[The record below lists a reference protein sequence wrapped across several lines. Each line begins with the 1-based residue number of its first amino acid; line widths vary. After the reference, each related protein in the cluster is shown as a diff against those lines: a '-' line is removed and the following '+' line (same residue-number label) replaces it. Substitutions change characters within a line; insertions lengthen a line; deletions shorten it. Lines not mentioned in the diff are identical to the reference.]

1 MNNKFWPLVHVGD
14 IADALLLVYEK
25 AGPSE
30 RFICALEQM
39 DITDIVALLKSKFP
53 SYDYVDK

>member
-1 MNNKFWPLVHVGD
+1 MNNKFWPLMHVRD
-14 IADALLLVYEK
+14 IADALLLVCEK

>member
-1 MNNKFWPLVHVGD
+1 LVHVHD
-14 IADALLLVYEK
+14 IADAPLLVYEK

-39 DITDIVALLKSKFP
+39 DITDMVALLKSMFP
-53 SYDYVDK
+53 SYDYVSK